1 MNHPNSKDLED
12 AANQRSQQKRVRQ
25 TSSREAKAFP
35 RKRALAACRV
45 CRVRKIKCNNAKPA
59 CSSCA
64 ATGACCVY
72 EDYHDISKFD
82 PASLVII
89 DRLDQIMSSFD
100 KLQQA
105 TGLVPV
111 PGQTMRT
118 PWQGETVDRSS
129 RSLDYLISSL
139 KVPSSGVGPDMILAW
154 PVFQNQFVPDFLDR
168 EVAQAALEDD
178 DAGGTL
184 SRVDEPDM
192 GNDRISDLIERF
204 LNYVHVKNPVLN
216 IASLRL
222 SAQIVAERGIDWD
235 GRSCLVLL
243 ACALG
248 CVGGP
253 LFSGQDPAQ
262 GVTPSVSHSPQM
274 ASFHHAEIYY
284 QAAIKRLGLLSN
296 GLLSAQCWFFSGV
309 YQMYRLRPFK
319 SWTYFSHASS
329 LLHLHIKATS
339 LRHGGLEKVEL
350 KPEEVSLFWTCWK
363 SECDLRAEL
372 PLPNSV
378 LSDTSDTNIADRYPY
393 PSPPQ
398 PFGFPIFTQFESLS
412 TAQDPGLTQ
421 IQAMSWYY
429 YLSDVTLKRLQAQIL
444 NTLYQENRA
453 GWDLSQLPH
462 VVRTVAEFEARLEAW
477 LKTLP
482 EIIRFEE
489 WDPAPR
495 YEVVYNLQERVFEV
509 KSWLYRPFVYYAIHN
524 GLGKGT
530 GYNIEEYVH
539 KAITCCLHVIQSKH
553 IRHRHHGT
561 WFASRMVL
569 CAALL
574 IIAAVKAGGIIDY
587 LLDWHDLVNQAIS
600 SLEYWESESRDLAKG
615 KTVLKHLL
623 SQLQE
628 QDHRSKGSETG

>member
-1 MNHPNSKDLED
+1 MSEPNSKDSEG
-12 AANQRSQQKRVRQ
+12 AANQPSQQKRVRQ

-45 CRVRKIKCNNAKPA
+45 CRVRKIKCNNAKPS

-89 DRLDQIMSSFD
+89 ERLDQIMSSVD

-111 PGQTMRT
+111 AGQTMRT
-118 PWQGETVDRSS
+118 PLPWHGETLDRSS
-129 RSLDYLISSL
+129 RSLECPVSSL
-139 KVPSSGVGPDMILAW
+139 KIPSSGVGPDMILTW
-154 PVFQNQFVPDFLDR
+154 PVFQNQFVPGFLDR

-178 DAGGTL
+178 NAVGTL

-192 GNDRISDLIERF
+192 GNDRAFNLIEQF
-204 LNYVHVKNPVLN
+204 LEYVHVKNPVLN
-216 IASLRL
+216 IAFLRS
-222 SAQIVAERGIDWD
+222 SAQIVTERGIDWD

-253 LFSGQDPAQ
+253 LVSSQDPAQ
-262 GVTPSVSHSPQM
+262 GLTPSVSDNPRM
-274 ASFHHAEIYY
+274 DSFHHAEVYY
-284 QAAIKRLGLLSN
+284 QAAVKRLGWLSN
-296 GLLSAQCWFFSGV
+296 GLLSAQSP
-309 YQMYRLRPFK
+309 LRP
-319 SWTYFSHASS
+319 SRAWPYFSHASS
-329 LLHLHIKATS
+329 LLHLHIKVTS
-339 LRHGGLEKVEL
+339 LRHGGLDKVEL
-350 KPEEVSLFWTCWK
+350 NPEEK
-363 SECDLRAEL
+363 SPLMTERSDLRAEL

-378 LSDTSDTNIADRYPY
+378 LSDTSVADKYPY
-393 PSPPQ
+393 PTPPQ
-398 PFGFPIFTQFESLS
+398 PFSVPIFTQFESLS
-412 TAQDPGLTQ
+412 TAEDPGFRQT
-421 IQAMSWYY
+421 QAMAWYY

-444 NTLYQENRA
+444 NTLYKEYRA
-453 GWDLSQLPH
+453 GWDPSQLPN
-462 VVRTVAEFEARLEAW
+462 VVRTVAEFEARILIIP
-477 LKTLP
+477 LFRLNTLP

-495 YEVVYNLQERVFEV
+495 YEVVYNLQARVFEV
-509 KSWLYRPFVYYAIHN
+509 KSWLYRPFVYYAVHH
-524 GLGKGT
+524 GLGQRT
-530 GYNIEEYVH
+530 GYDIEEYVH

-561 WFASRMVL
+561 WFASRTVL
-569 CAALL
+569 CSALM

-587 LLDWHDLVNQAIS
+587 LLDWQDLVNQAIS
-600 SLEYWESESRDLAKG
+600 SLEYWESESRDLSKG
-615 KTVLKHLL
+615 KSVLKDLL

-628 QDHRSKGSETG
+628 QGHTGKTTR